1 MSTTVSWLT
10 CRTRTPLYSQ
20 GLYSSFCCSMRRSRQ
35 KLVRSFMALGG
46 IASLWFSFACH
57 KQSPPSYV
65 DEDAYNVYS
74 SILPH
79 SSPLVVREATTAYD
93 LCEVPLDEQA
103 EKILRPALDNFTRVN
118 SEPWLLRQSLDY
130 GLLSEQEIRTIF
142 GSDMSQLR
150 SGNAWQTFYRHHP
163 SYQGWIEVS
172 AVGFNSDKTVAVV
185 YIGYQCGEECA
196 GGEFKALEKKNGTWQ
211 LLTGH
216 GRWNH
221 CAWVHHG
228 ISL

>member
-118 SEPWLLRQSLDY
+118 SEPWLLRQSLVYFLNRRFGRYSGAICPNCDPATL
-130 GLLSEQEIRTIF
+130 GRLSTATTPATKV
-142 GSDMSQLR
+142 GSRFQ
-150 SGNAWQTFYRHHP
+150 Q
-163 SYQGWIEVS
+163 
-172 AVGFNSDKTVAVV
+172 
-185 YIGYQCGEECA
+185 
-196 GGEFKALEKKNGTWQ
+196 
-211 LLTGH
+211 
-216 GRWNH
+216 
-221 CAWVHHG
+221 
-228 ISL
+228 